1 MTNLSVHYSSVSNEW
16 TTPQELF
23 DYLNDIYG
31 FTLDPCSD
39 GINAKCSK
47 YFTENDDG
55 LSQDWSNEIVFMNP
69 PYGRAIKDWIKK
81 AYEESQK
88 GATVIALIP
97 SRTDTKYWHDY
108 CMKANKITLIKGRVK
123 FGDGKNSALFPSAIV
138 EFKPAHTHTHTDFGC
153 NGRYKLTA

>member
-39 GINAKCSK
+39 GNNAKCSK
-47 YFTENDDG
+47 YFTEKDDG

-123 FGDGKNSALFPSAIV
+123 FGDGKNSAPFPSAIV
-138 EFKPAHTHTHTDFGC
+138 EFKPAHTHTHTHRFWMQW
-153 NGRYKLTA
+153 TS

>member
-123 FGDGKNSALFPSAIV
+123 FGDGKNSAPFPSAIV
-138 EFKPAHTHTHTDFGC
+138 EFKPAHTHTHTPILDAMDVI
-153 NGRYKLTA
+153 N